1 MKTIPLLVIS
11 SALNNMES
19 STKNHTTFEESTII
33 RNDERLAT
41 LALSIPLQ
49 ESHTAFTEALI
60 LIYGEALSAGA
71 GTLTRDQFLDAESKL
86 GSQIHINGDSKHI
99 HITLSSLDTS
109 LLPTLALLELM
120 LMKPTF
126 AQSEIKRIKELLI
139 NSLILSKEDARSR
152 AYEGFVNA
160 LTSVEDKRYMFS
172 IDTLIENI
180 KKITT
185 KDLKKFHSTLWHS
198 KWIFTAAGSRASTQ
212 KISSNLKKLRGTAEK
227 KADTTSSAIP
237 FKNQTKRTIVLL
249 DIPHK
254 QNIEFSIG
262 NTLLL
267 RQNDPEYAAFVF
279 GMSVL
284 ALYGG
289 FSGRLMSTVREKEG
303 LTYSIYGQAEK
314 VTKKEQGFW
323 RIATFFSPKDA
334 EKGIEA
340 TLREIKLICEKGIT
354 ENELKRFKAI
364 INTRSALVNDSL
376 LKKVREIQGLREND
390 ISDSEYEDFKAKLQK
405 MTLKEVH
412 LALSNHINLKTLV
425 ISGAGPVKEV
435 KKQIEG
441 FAK

>member
-1 MKTIPLLVIS
+1 
-11 SALNNMES
+11 MES